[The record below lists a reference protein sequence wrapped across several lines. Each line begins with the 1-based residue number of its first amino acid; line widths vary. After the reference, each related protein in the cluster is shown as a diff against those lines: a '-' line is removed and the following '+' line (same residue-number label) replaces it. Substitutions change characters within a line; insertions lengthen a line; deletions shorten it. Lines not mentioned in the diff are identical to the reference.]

1 MTMQTLEENVSMSST
16 LEKNMFLFNENVD
29 ILSIAFEEAMAEDL
43 NDIFSDYNNYI
54 MDNADPSEVTICNG
68 DTLLQ
73 AAENEYLLE
82 EFKAEWIQKLMLQK

>member
-1 MTMQTLEENVSMSST
+1 METFKMNREN
-16 LEKNMFLFNENVD
+16 LN
-29 ILSIAFEEAMAEDL
+29 IAFEEAMAEDF
-43 NDIFSDYNNYI
+43 NNIFDDYQAYI

-82 EFKAEWIQKLMLQK
+82 EFKVEWIQKLMLQK

>member
-1 MTMQTLEENVSMSST
+1 MNLTLTYINPFKMNREN
-16 LEKNMFLFNENVD
+16 LD
-29 ILSIAFEEAMAEDL
+29 IMNIAFEEAMAEDL

-82 EFKAEWIQKLMLQK
+82 EFKVEWIQKLMLQK

>member
-1 MTMQTLEENVSMSST
+1 MNLT
-16 LEKNMFLFNENVD
+16 NMGALIKADWDREDFD
-29 ILSIAFEEAMAEDL
+29 IMNIAFEEAMAEDL

>member
-1 MTMQTLEENVSMSST
+1 MQT

-82 EFKAEWIQKLMLQK
+82 EFKVEWIQKLMLQK

>member
-1 MTMQTLEENVSMSST
+1 MTMQT

-29 ILSIAFEEAMAEDL
+29 TLSIAFEEAMAEDL

>member
-1 MTMQTLEENVSMSST
+1 METFKMNREN
-16 LEKNMFLFNENVD
+16 LD
-29 ILSIAFEEAMAEDL
+29 IMNIAFEEAMAEDL
-43 NDIFSDYNNYI
+43 NDIFDDYQAYI

>member
-1 MTMQTLEENVSMSST
+1 MNLTLTYINPFKMNSEN
-16 LEKNMFLFNENVD
+16 LD
-29 ILSIAFEEAMAEDL
+29 IMNIAFEEAMAEDL

>member
-1 MTMQTLEENVSMSST
+1 MNLTNMETFKMNVEN
-16 LEKNMFLFNENVD
+16 LD
-29 ILSIAFEEAMAEDL
+29 IMNIAFEEAMAEDL
-43 NDIFSDYNNYI
+43 NNIFDDYQTYI

-82 EFKAEWIQKLMLQK
+82 EFKAHWIQKLMLQK

>member
-1 MTMQTLEENVSMSST
+1 MSMTSMETWKMNVEN
-16 LEKNMFLFNENVD
+16 LD
-29 ILSIAFEEAMAEDL
+29 IMNIAFEEAMAEDL
-43 NDIFSDYNNYI
+43 NDIFDDYQAYI

>member
-1 MTMQTLEENVSMSST
+1 MNLTNMETFKMNREN
-16 LEKNMFLFNENVD
+16 LN
-29 ILSIAFEEAMAEDL
+29 IAFEEAMAEDF
-43 NDIFSDYNNYI
+43 NNIFDDYQAYI

-82 EFKAEWIQKLMLQK
+82 EFKVEWIQKLMLQK

>member
-1 MTMQTLEENVSMSST
+1 MTSMETWKMNVEN
-16 LEKNMFLFNENVD
+16 LD
-29 ILSIAFEEAMAEDL
+29 IMNIAFEEAMAEDL
-43 NDIFSDYNNYI
+43 NDIFDDYQAYI

>member
-1 MTMQTLEENVSMSST
+1 MNLTNMETFKMNREN
-16 LEKNMFLFNENVD
+16 LN
-29 ILSIAFEEAMAEDL
+29 IAFEEAMAEDL

-82 EFKAEWIQKLMLQK
+82 EFKVEWIQKLMLQK

>member
-1 MTMQTLEENVSMSST
+1 METCKMNVEN
-16 LEKNMFLFNENVD
+16 LD
-29 ILSIAFEEAMAEDL
+29 IMNIAFEEAMAEDL

>member
-1 MTMQTLEENVSMSST
+1 MNLTSMETWKMNVEN
-16 LEKNMFLFNENVD
+16 LD
-29 ILSIAFEEAMAEDL
+29 IMNIAFEEAMAEDL

>member
-1 MTMQTLEENVSMSST
+1 MNREN
-16 LEKNMFLFNENVD
+16 LN
-29 ILSIAFEEAMAEDL
+29 IAFEEAMAEDF
-43 NDIFSDYNNYI
+43 NNIFDDYQAYI

>member
-1 MTMQTLEENVSMSST
+1 MNLT
-16 LEKNMFLFNENVD
+16 NMGALIKADWDREDFD
-29 ILSIAFEEAMAEDL
+29 IMNIALEEAMAEDL

>member
-1 MTMQTLEENVSMSST
+1 MNLTLTYINPFKMNREN
-16 LEKNMFLFNENVD
+16 LD
-29 ILSIAFEEAMAEDL
+29 IMNIAFEEAMAEDL

>member
-1 MTMQTLEENVSMSST
+1 MSMTSMETWKMNVEN
-16 LEKNMFLFNENVD
+16 LD
-29 ILSIAFEEAMAEDL
+29 IMNIAFEEAMAEDL

>member
-1 MTMQTLEENVSMSST
+1 METLKFETFKMNREN
-16 LEKNMFLFNENVD
+16 LN
-29 ILSIAFEEAMAEDL
+29 IAFEEAMAEDF
-43 NDIFSDYNNYI
+43 NNIFDDYQAYI

>member
-1 MTMQTLEENVSMSST
+1 MTMQT

>member
-1 MTMQTLEENVSMSST
+1 MNLTNMETFKMNREN
-16 LEKNMFLFNENVD
+16 LN
-29 ILSIAFEEAMAEDL
+29 IAFEEAMAEDF
-43 NDIFSDYNNYI
+43 NNIFDDYQAYI

>member
-1 MTMQTLEENVSMSST
+1 METWKMNVEN
-16 LEKNMFLFNENVD
+16 LD
-29 ILSIAFEEAMAEDL
+29 IMNIAFEEAMAEDL
-43 NDIFSDYNNYI
+43 NDIFDDYQAYI

>member
-1 MTMQTLEENVSMSST
+1 MTSMETWKMNVEN
-16 LEKNMFLFNENVD
+16 LD
-29 ILSIAFEEAMAEDL
+29 IMNIAFEEAMAEDL